1 MWSGQDGGGGNER
14 DSWENKKVS
23 GGVGCGNSSSYHSCV
38 HQKSLKYSPP
48 ASCLPAL
55 RLALHTTTWACP
67 TSLCPAPKLMRT
79 PFSVFPNSAATHGLR
94 HFHCQVCSLS
104 PPRHRS
110 LVWWRVEPLHCN
122 YTFVSPSQAASR
134 LSPPPTLSVPSLLCP
149 TAPSPLLSYVCI
161 ASPHSPTISSSTWWG
176 RDTCLIPS
184 NTPKPF
190 FFPAW
195 V

>member
-1 MWSGQDGGGGNER
+1 M
-14 DSWENKKVS
+14 
-23 GGVGCGNSSSYHSCV
+23 GCRNSSSYHSCV

-104 PPRHRS
+104 PPAIAHLSGEGLSHYIAITHSFHPHRQ
-110 LVWWRVEPLHCN
+110 L
-122 YTFVSPSQAASR
+122 AG
-134 LSPPPTLSVPSLLCP
+134 
-149 TAPSPLLSYVCI
+149 SPLP
-161 ASPHSPTISSSTWWG
+161 PHSPSPPCFAPPLRLPSFRMSASPPLTHPPSPSPPG
-176 RDTCLIPS
+176 EAEIPALYPLTHQ
-184 NTPKPF
+184 NPF
-190 FFPAW
+190 FFGLSLEK
-195 V
+195 